1 MKISL
6 IIPVYNVE
14 NYLDRCLQSVENQT
28 YKEAEAIIVNDGSTD
43 NSYKI
48 IDKFVARNGNFI
60 TYKTENNGLGG
71 ARNYGLT
78 KATGEYVIFLDSDDY
93 IAEDCIESF
102 VTAAEENDSDIVV
115 CNSCDVS
122 EDGRP
127 LQYSINNKSNL
138 TTSLNE
144 SPEILR
150 NRLCAWGKMYRKSL
164 FEGLG
169 YVAREW
175 YEDLRLTPKLYLR
188 AKKITFIDKSLFFY
202 VQRAG
207 SIMNNS
213 NVIRNLEIITAFQDL
228 ISFFKEQNVYEQ
240 FKDEINYLIL
250 DNLAVAA
257 ITRVVLSKASNKKEV
272 LNEMECYLKSVDG
285 LYNAKYIS
293 NLSSNKKLILFFN
306 RKKLYFLTWLCMK
319 ANQLRNKK

>member
-14 NYLDRCLQSVENQT
+14 DYLDRCLQSVEDQT
-28 YKEAEAIIVNDGSTD
+28 YKEAEVIIVNDGSTD
-43 NSYKI
+43 GSYKI
-48 IDKFVARNGNFI
+48 IDKFVRRNDNFI
-60 TYKTENNGLGG
+60 TYKTENHGLGG

-93 IAEDCIESF
+93 IAEDCIEKF
-102 VTAAEENDSDIVV
+102 MVAAEQNGSDIVV

-122 EDGRP
+122 EDGQI
-127 LQYSINNKSNL
+127 LGYSINNQSNL
-138 TTSLNE
+138 TTSLYE
-144 SPEILR
+144 TPDILR

-188 AKKITFIDKSLFFY
+188 AKKITFIDDSLFFY

-213 NVIRNLEIITAFQDL
+213 KALRNLEIIDAFEDL
-228 ISFFKEQNVYEQ
+228 ITYYKENGFYERFKEEIDYLIVEHLQIATVTRVVMSRVPERKAVLEKLQEYALQ
-240 FKDEINYLIL
+240 FKD
-250 DNLAVAA
+250 
-257 ITRVVLSKASNKKEV
+257 
-272 LNEMECYLKSVDG
+272 
-285 LYNAKYIS
+285 LYNNKYM
-293 NLSSNKKLILFFN
+293 SSLGFNKKLILFFN
-306 RKKLYFLTWLCMK
+306 RRKLYFLTSLCMK
-319 ANQLRNKK
+319 AKKALSKK